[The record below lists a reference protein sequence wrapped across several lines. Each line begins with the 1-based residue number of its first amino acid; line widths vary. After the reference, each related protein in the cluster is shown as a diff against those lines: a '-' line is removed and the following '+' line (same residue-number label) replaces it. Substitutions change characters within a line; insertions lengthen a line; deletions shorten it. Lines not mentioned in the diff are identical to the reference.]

1 MCFYLGIDLGGT
13 TLTASVFSQDF
24 TLMADQSQATRTADG
39 PQAVLRQVAALA
51 HAVAHP
57 FQGKR
62 GGIAAAG
69 LAVPGL
75 IRGENGPVLFAP
87 NVGWK
92 DVDPVLPLQSVL
104 GCPVFL
110 LHDAACA
117 AVAESHFGLGRELAS
132 FLFLTLGTAIG
143 GAFIW
148 QGRLFSQHGPF
159 GSELGHISL
168 RGEGIPCSCGLP
180 GCFQQYGSAT
190 ALARQPQQAARQA
203 GADSALWALCQ
214 GQPSQLTAP
223 MVFTAAAKK
232 DPVALAVLDR
242 YTSYLAEGIAGL
254 VNIFRPEAVVL
265 GGGLSQAGTLLSDP
279 VQKKLPAVTHAAPL
293 IGAPPVRCAQLGAG
307 AGALGAALGA
317 AQAAGTGGAA

>member
-159 GSELGHISL
+159 GSELGHIPL

-190 ALARQPQQAARQA
+190 ALARQAQQAARQA

-223 MVFTAAAKK
+223 KENVSIHAGQLHFGAFGNRRLFCRLCDLHRHYLEGEGVRFPKMDVEHAIRSLNF
-232 DPVALAVLDR
+232 PLLEALA
-242 YTSYLAEGIAGL
+242 
-254 VNIFRPEAVVL
+254 
-265 GGGLSQAGTLLSDP
+265 
-279 VQKKLPAVTHAAPL
+279 PAVGKLTL
-293 IGAPPVRCAQLGAG
+293 EVL
-307 AGALGAALGA
+307 L
-317 AQAAGTGGAA
+317 